1 MANPV
6 VRSGRLFGLIGYPL
20 SHSFSK
26 KYFSEKFEQEGITD
40 CQYELF
46 PLTAIDELPALLAA
60 YPQLCGLNVTI
71 PYKEQ
76 VISFLHSQNPLVA
89 AIGACNCIRI
99 ETGQLQGFN
108 TDAIGFQ
115 RSLQEKLLPAHR
127 QALVFGTGGAAK
139 AVCYVLRQLNI
150 DYQLVSR
157 RKMYDQLSYEEVTEA
172 LLQTHTLLINTTPL
186 GMYPNVT
193 EAPPLP
199 YQALTADHY
208 LYDLVYNPEQTLF
221 LEKGAA
227 AGARTKNGMDMLVI
241 QAEESWKIWNS

>member
-1 MANPV
+1 MAKPAMQ
-6 VRSGRLFGLIGYPL
+6 SGRLFGLIGYPL

-26 KYFSEKFEQEGITD
+26 KFFSEKFEQEGITD
-40 CQYELF
+40 CRYELF
-46 PLTAIDELPALLAA
+46 PLAAIDELPALLAA
-60 YPQLCGLNVTI
+60 HPELCGLNVTI

-76 VISFLHSQNPLVA
+76 VIPFLATQNPLVK

-99 ETGQLQGFN
+99 SAGQLQGFN

-115 RSLQEKLLPAHR
+115 RSLQEKLLPDHR
-127 QALVFGTGGAAK
+127 QALVLGTGGAAK
-139 AVCYVLRQLNI
+139 AVCYVLRQLHI

-157 RKMYDQLSYEEVTEA
+157 RKMYDQLSYDEVTA
-172 LLQTHTLLINTTPL
+172 KLLETHTLLINTTPL
-186 GMYPNVT
+186 GMYPNIT

-199 YQALTADHY
+199 YEALTSRHY

-221 LEKGAA
+221 LQKGMA
-227 AGARTKNGMDMLVI
+227 AGSRTKNGMDMLVI

>member
-6 VRSGRLFGLIGYPL
+6 VRSGRLYGLIGYPL

-26 KYFSEKFEQEGITD
+26 KYFSEKFEQEGIAD
-40 CQYELF
+40 CRYELF
-46 PLTAIDELPALLAA
+46 PLTAIDELPALLAVH
-60 YPQLCGLNVTI
+60 PELCGLNVTI

-76 VISFLHSQNPLVA
+76 VIPFLDSQNTLVK

-99 ETGQLQGFN
+99 TSGQLQGFN

-115 RSLQEKLLPAHR
+115 HSLQEKLLPTHQ

-139 AVCYVLRQLNI
+139 AVCYVLQQLHI
-150 DYQLVSR
+150 PYQLVSR
-157 RKMYDQLSYEEVTEA
+157 RKMYDQLSYEEVTEK

-186 GMYPNVT
+186 GMYPNIT

-199 YQALTADHY
+199 YHALTPAHY

-221 LEKGAA
+221 LQKGMA

>member
-1 MANPV
+1 MAKPAIQ
-6 VRSGRLFGLIGYPL
+6 SGRLFGLIGYPL

-40 CQYELF
+40 CRYELF
-46 PLTAIDELPALLAA
+46 PLAAIDELPALLAA
-60 YPQLCGLNVTI
+60 YPELCGLNVTI

-76 VISFLHSQNPLVA
+76 VIPFLDTQHSLVK

-99 ETGQLQGFN
+99 AAGQLQGFN

-115 RSLQEKLLPAHR
+115 RSLQEKLLPDHR

-139 AVCYVLRQLNI
+139 AVCYGLRQLNI

-157 RKMYDQLSYEEVTEA
+157 RKMYDQLSYEEVTEK
-172 LLQTHTLLINTTPL
+172 LLETHTLLINTTPL
-186 GMYPNVT
+186 GMYPNIT

-199 YQALTADHY
+199 YEALTSHHY

-221 LEKGAA
+221 LQKGVA

>member
-1 MANPV
+1 MAKPAIKP
-6 VRSGRLFGLIGYPL
+6 GRLFGLIGYPL

-26 KYFSEKFEQEGITD
+26 KYFLEKFEQEVITD
-40 CQYELF
+40 CRYELF
-46 PLTAIDELPALLAA
+46 PLAAIDELPALLAA
-60 YPQLCGLNVTI
+60 HPELCGLNVTI

-76 VISFLHSQNPLVA
+76 VIPFLGTQNPLVK

-99 ETGQLQGFN
+99 SAGQLQGFN

-115 RSLQEKLLPAHR
+115 RSLQEKLLPDHR

-150 DYQLVSR
+150 GYQLVSR
-157 RKMYDQLSYEEVTEA
+157 RKMYDQLSYEEVTGK
-172 LLQTHTLLINTTPL
+172 LLETHTLLINTTPL
-186 GMYPNVT
+186 GMYPNIT

-199 YQALTADHY
+199 YEALTSGHY

-221 LEKGAA
+221 LQKGSA
-227 AGARTKNGMDMLVI
+227 AGALTKNGMDMLVI

>member
-1 MANPV
+1 MVNPV
-6 VRSGRLFGLIGYPL
+6 IRSGRLFGLIGYPL

-40 CQYELF
+40 CRYELF

-99 ETGQLQGFN
+99 EEGQLQGFN

-115 RSLQEKLLPAHR
+115 RSLQEKLLPTDR

-139 AVCYVLRQLNI
+139 AVCHVLRQLNI

-172 LLQTHTLLINTTPL
+172 LLQTHPLLINTTPL

-199 YQALTADHY
+199 YQVLTADHY

-221 LEKGAA
+221 LQKGAA